1 VGQLDAAPASASF
14 SLYPLQEGEM
24 LQLAISFLVI
34 GIIASL
40 LGFTTIAGVSYAIA
54 KIVGVVFL
62 VGFVVLL
69 FIGLGI
75 GRSLSS

>member
-1 VGQLDAAPASASF
+1 MRPDHLTGTLFA
-14 SLYPLQEGEM
+14 LQRSQEVAM
-24 LQLAISFLVI
+24 LQLALSFLII
-34 GIIASL
+34 GLIASV

-69 FIGLGI
+69 FIGLGV
-75 GRSLSS
+75 GRRLST